1 MSEVSILI
9 AGDYSP
15 KERIQVAIDSKLYT
29 HLFPG
34 IKDII
39 QSVDF
44 SIINFESTI
53 PTIDSIPSKKI
64 GSNLKTNDGSL
75 RLLKYLGFNMLTM
88 ANNHIMDYGNSAL
101 LNTIQK
107 ASVAGFDVVGVGNTL
122 HEARAFKLIDI
133 ASNKIAIL
141 NACENEFSIATT
153 NSMGA
158 NPLDLINLSYDIKS
172 AKEAADFVILI
183 IHGGIEHYQLPSPRM
198 KRWYQFLI
206 DQGVDAIFNHHQ
218 HCYSGYEVYKGK
230 PIFYGLGNFCFDS
243 SSDIKLRHKT
253 YNYGYMVKLNLSA
266 SISFDI
272 IPYEQ
277 CYNLPGVYLLTDLMY
292 NEFINNISY
301 LNSIIADERKL
312 RDKFR
317 EMAYKKRDFI
327 YRGFYPFTG
336 RIAYKLFDVGLLPSF
351 LNKKRIQILSS
362 ILRCESHNE
371 ILHENL
377 LEEHL

>member
-15 KERIQVAIDSKLYT
+15 KERIQVAIDTKSYT

-34 IKDII
+34 IKDVV
-39 QSVDF
+39 QSVDY

-53 PTIDSIPSKKI
+53 PTIDSIPSEKI
-64 GSNLKTNDGSL
+64 GSNLKTNEGAL
-75 RLLKYLGFNMLTM
+75 ELLKFLGFDMLTM

-107 ASVAGFDVVGVGNTL
+107 ASVAGFDMVGVGDSL
-122 HEARAFKLIDI
+122 PEARAFKVIDI
-133 ASNKIAIL
+133 ATNKIAIL
-141 NACENEFSIATT
+141 NACENEFSIATA

-172 AKEAADFVILI
+172 AKERADFVILI

-243 SSDIKLRHKT
+243 SSDIRLRHTT
-253 YNYGYMVKLNLSA
+253 YNYGYMVKLNLSD

-277 CYNLPGVYLLTDLMY
+277 CYNLPGVYLLNDHLF
-292 NEFINNISY
+292 NEFKNNISY
-301 LNSIIADERKL
+301 LNSIIADESKL
-312 RDKFR
+312 REKFK
-317 EMAYKKRDFI
+317 EMACKKRDFI

-336 RIAYKLFDVGLLPSF
+336 RIAYKLFSLGLIPSF
-351 LNKKRIQILSS
+351 LNKRRIQILNS
-362 ILRCESHNE
+362 ILRCESHND
-371 ILHENL
+371 ILQENF